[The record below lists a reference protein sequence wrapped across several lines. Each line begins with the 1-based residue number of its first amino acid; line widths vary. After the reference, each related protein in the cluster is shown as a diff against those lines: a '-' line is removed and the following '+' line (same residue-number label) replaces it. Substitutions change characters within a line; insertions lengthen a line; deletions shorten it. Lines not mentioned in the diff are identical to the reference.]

1 MAQTRWFS
9 PKWLITVPM
18 LVVLVLAV
26 ACGSDATPEP
36 VIQEKV
42 VTVEVVKEVQVTVEV
57 PGEVMEKEVQVTV
70 EVPIEV
76 IIEVEVPGEIVEVT
90 KEVIKEVEV
99 TKEVIKEVIKEV
111 QVTPTPTALPAPI
124 APPDVAIIAG
134 AKSGGSFRFVWV
146 FRPGHYDWLQATSI
160 ANLGSSSANFN
171 GLIRRNYADGG
182 RTWAPDLA
190 TSWRIAGDGLSYTF
204 FLRDGVEFSD
214 GATMTSE
221 DVIASWNRILDPP
234 AGILSLRKAAFN
246 AVTGIEAL
254 DAKTVRFNLEEPAV
268 VTLDAIGME
277 WNRILQKKTLEDNN
291 FDLKTVQDPPGTGP
305 YVFDDHIF
313 GEKWVHKKNP
323 NYFRDGLPYLDEIV
337 LLHAGGANRGPM
349 VLADRADA
357 GSSDP
362 ASLRIAQE
370 RGWNWEVYT
379 TFLPWGLQFNVNRA
393 PFNDVRVRKAID
405 LVLPRQVMQK
415 SIQDASM
422 TFLGRWIHPAS
433 AFSPSE
439 EELFQMQPMK
449 EDKTLAILQAKAL
462 MKEAGY
468 EDGFSG
474 VDYKVRRIS
483 YFVTHSEIVQA
494 VLKRDLNIE
503 VNLNNI
509 ENRLWL
515 NDSILGDFDISHGA
529 VNTTLNDPSDGL
541 NNFYTCGGASNLARY
556 CSKEFDSLLRKVD
569 REFDPVKR
577 KELVFQAYDILER
590 DMPVAVFA
598 YSGLI
603 WIAQDYVKNMPNRV
617 FVGPYDFNKWDN
629 VWLDK

>member
-1 MAQTRWFS
+1 
-9 PKWLITVPM
+9 M

-70 EVPIEV
+70 EVPVEV
-76 IIEVEVPGEIVEVT
+76 TREVEVPGEIVEVT

-99 TKEVIKEVIKEV
+99 TKEVIKEV

-254 DAKTVRFNLEEPAV
+254 DAKTVRFSLEEPAV

-603 WIAQDYVKNMPNRV
+603 WIAQDFVKNMPNRV

>member
-42 VTVEVVKEVQVTVEV
+42 VTVEVIKEVQVTVEV
-57 PGEVMEKEVQVTV
+57 PGEITEKEVQVTV
-70 EVPIEV
+70 EVPVEV

-190 TSWRIAGDGLSYTF
+190 ISWRIAGDGLSYTF

-503 VNLNNI
+503 INLNNI

-541 NNFYTCGGASNLARY
+541 NNFYTCGGASNLAKY